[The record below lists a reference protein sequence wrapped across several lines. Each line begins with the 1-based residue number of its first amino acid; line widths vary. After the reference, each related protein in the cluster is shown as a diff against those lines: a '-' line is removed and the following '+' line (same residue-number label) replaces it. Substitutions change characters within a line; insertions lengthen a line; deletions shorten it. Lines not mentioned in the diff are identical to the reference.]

1 VLRPVVALMQ
11 PRGEQPVQVGKRR
24 ARASAAG
31 VGDLDLDQELVAAGT
46 VPPFDLSPALRA
58 TRPTVGDLDVE
69 DGGRPGQLPGG
80 VRTAAVA
87 VQVRGAAVGLD
98 RVVQGSLHA
107 QGVLA
112 EAPPV
117 ADHEPGMVVEQGEQ
131 HRPSAVDE
139 RAVQAVGDPPDVG
152 CVRLEPAEHPRRSAV
167 ATPAQLQ
174 AHEVALQGPRRGRP
188 SLAGLDDAGDVRGRT
203 RRTLTFEP
211 RGQIQRLGH
220 GPRVHLAHRRDQR
233 VEPADAPGPNPTVQ
247 RRP

>member
-1 VLRPVVALMQ
+1 MQGHGRDRRDGAPLAPQERPPELVGAGTPRRRRGAVVIALRRGLAGLGVLRPVVALMQ

-80 VRTAAVA
+80 VRTAVVA

-117 ADHEPGMVVEQGEQ
+117 ADHEPGMVVEEGEQ

-139 RAVQAVGDPPDVG
+139 RAVQPVLWGPAGYADRPCRFVGVERCPCVWGRHSHRLSRKAMIVSVG
-152 CVRLEPAEHPRRSAV
+152 W
-167 ATPAQLQ
+167 
-174 AHEVALQGPRRGRP
+174 
-188 SLAGLDDAGDVRGRT
+188 
-203 RRTLTFEP
+203 
-211 RGQIQRLGH
+211 
-220 GPRVHLAHRRDQR
+220 
-233 VEPADAPGPNPTVQ
+233 
-247 RRP
+247 